1 MSLQPTNHLLT
12 EIGFYISLSIT
23 QFVDVKRKD
32 FFQNMVHHI
41 VTIFLMMF
49 SWSCHFIRIG
59 TLVLILHDC
68 ADPLLELAKLCKYVK
83 RNQLAEIIFGCF
95 TLTWVFTRFFHTH

>member
-1 MSLQPTNHLLT
+1 MISKSSLSFA

-23 QFVDVKRKD
+23 QFSDVKRKD
-32 FFQNMVHHI
+32 FLQNLVHHI
-41 VTIFLMMF
+41 ITILLMAF

-68 ADPLLELAKLCKYVK
+68 ADPWLELAKLCKYVK
-83 RNQLAEIIFGCF
+83 KNQMAEIVFGTF
-95 TLTWVFTRFFHTH
+95 TVIWVVTR